1 MDNDIETIYKK
12 FNYPSSVPKLLK
24 LVKLAGITATSN
36 DIKTFLD
43 KRVSI
48 QQTKITKKSRK
59 NLGHIIAFKAFDLL
73 EMDIFVL
80 DKYSKQNKGYGY
92 IFAVVDVFSRK
103 AYAYPMKQKALE
115 NTTAA
120 LKRFFNEP
128 DVKKYKKGFSVI
140 ISDSDSAFLGGKEQ
154 GETRDFQK
162 VLDDNDC
169 IHDTVP
175 IGDHNALAIVDRWA
189 RTLKTIL
196 TKVFLENGNTKWRD
210 ELDTIVDNYNNT
222 PHDTLDDHTPN
233 EALKDEAVRIEV
245 MHDNMDKN
253 KKNAQLEAKGSDLS
267 IGDNVRVS
275 EANYFKKG
283 TEPRY
288 SDEIYT
294 VESIKGGSITLNDDK
309 VYKRDKLLKIPKDT
323 IKITDSSH
331 TVKPNVIK
339 QATQQHKQHLILKAE
354 DIKADNIKTGP
365 RDRVANKQLNA
376 YILPVNSKKAKP
388 KANLNVI
395 NNTKVKNKE
404 ENAQDKIAFQQVVDF
419 VNSNKKKEETV
430 TKHK

>member
-48 QQTKITKKSRK
+48 QQTKITKKNRK
-59 NLGHIIAFKAFDLL
+59 NMGHIVAFKAFDLL
-73 EMDIFVL
+73 ECDIFVL
-80 DKYSKQNKGYGY
+80 DKYSKQNKGYSY

-120 LKRFFNEP
+120 LKQFFNEK
-128 DVKKYKKGFSVI
+128 DVKTYKKGFSVMV
-140 ISDSDSAFLGGKEQ
+140 SDSDSAFLGGKDQ

-196 TKVFLENGNTKWRD
+196 TKVFLENGNTRWSD

-233 EALKDEAVRIEV
+233 EALTDEAVRIDV
-245 MHDNMDKN
+245 MHANMDKN
-253 KKNAQLEAKGSDLS
+253 KKNAQLQAKGSD
-267 IGDNVRVS
+267 IATGDHVRVS
-275 EANYFKKG
+275 IANFFKKG
-283 TEPRY
+283 SEPRW

-294 VESIKGGSITLNDDK
+294 VEGVKGMTITLSDDK
-309 VYKRDKLLKIPKDT
+309 AYKRDKLLKIPKDT

-331 TVKPNVIK
+331 AVKPNVIK
-339 QATQQHKQHLILKAE
+339 QATKERKNEISHKQEGIGE
-354 DIKADNIKTGP
+354 
-365 RDRVANKQLNA
+365 
-376 YILPVNSKKAKP
+376 KKKFY
-388 KANLNVI
+388 
-395 NNTKVKNKE
+395 TKE
-404 ENAQDKIAFQQVVDF
+404 EIKLLNYEIF
-419 VNSNKKKEETV
+419 
-430 TKHK
+430 